1 MADKASPFP
10 FVFTPSCPD
19 RDMSLNVC
27 APGSGAHKGLAETG
41 HERGGDNAKPF
52 TLEPDL
58 DGGWPLLVT
67 APSRALPL
75 GL

>member
-1 MADKASPFP
+1 
-10 FVFTPSCPD
+10 
-19 RDMSLNVC
+19 MSLNVC

-52 TLEPDL
+52 TPEPDL
-58 DGGWPLLVT
+58 AGGWPLLVT